1 MANRVKEYPRDM
13 WAEMETAYITSQDN
27 KVSYKFLSERYGIP
41 VTTVNQYANRNHWVD
56 KRKKYRESLIK
67 ETLVRERKKDV
78 NKLSKLMLSADMLS
92 EAIEKVFQD
101 SRQFYRHVVRGA
113 DGVQQE
119 VMLQKVAA
127 RAIRDMTSS
136 LRDLS
141 AVVRNLYDLPT
152 LREQQAQALAAER
165 LLLEKK
171 KAAGGAEQN
180 EETGV
185 ILIPDTVKED
195 AGSEAARNE

>member
-1 MANRVKEYPRDM
+1 MP
-13 WAEMETAYITSQDN
+13 
-27 KVSYKFLSERYGIP
+27 
-41 VTTVNQYANRNHWVD
+41 
-56 KRKKYRESLIK
+56 
-67 ETLVRERKKDV
+67 
-78 NKLSKLMLSADMLS
+78 
-92 EAIEKVFQD
+92 
-101 SRQFYRHVVRGA
+101 
-113 DGVQQE
+113 
-119 VMLQKVAA
+119 
-127 RAIRDMTSS
+127 SS